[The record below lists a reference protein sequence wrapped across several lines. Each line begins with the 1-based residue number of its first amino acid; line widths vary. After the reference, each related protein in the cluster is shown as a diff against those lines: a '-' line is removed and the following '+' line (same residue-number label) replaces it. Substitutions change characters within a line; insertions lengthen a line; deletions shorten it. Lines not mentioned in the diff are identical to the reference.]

1 MPWDPVD
8 PAWQYE
14 LLDRVAP
21 GVDTAQLEEALRL
34 SPTER
39 LERLQHLVD
48 FVEEVSRA
56 RGNRFPQVD

>member
-1 MPWDPVD
+1 MFWAPVD
-8 PAWQYE
+8 P
-14 LLDRVAP
+14 
-21 GVDTAQLEEALRL
+21 AQLEEALDL